1 MDDGVFQL
9 APKQNATALQQKN
22 LIANLQALSLFGIDD
37 VYACHHS
44 LAERGILPTG
54 LAVDD
59 IQALSADEVRILI
72 DRFDQV
78 ITL

>member
-1 MDDGVFQL
+1 M
-9 APKQNATALQQKN
+9 
-22 LIANLQALSLFGIDD
+22 FGIDD
-37 VYACHHS
+37 VFACGHS
-44 LAERGILPTG
+44 LAERGISPAH

-59 IQALSADEVRILI
+59 VHALSTDEVRALI